1 MQRHYLWLPVAFAF
15 GSISCSTDTRTPEIQ
30 LDQVATHGITIG
42 IPDFMQV
49 PAADSL
55 SPDST
60 RAWIGNSPS
69 TDDWPFQI
77 DIRPPSRRDW
87 YWGTD
92 RALNCADCLTH
103 RDLIAWSEMR
113 GSNILVDYSFGRV
126 SGSPYHW
133 HQATRLIASVSD
145 SSGPRVTVEVI
156 GGPRDGDILRAI
168 GRSIHIDE
176 VHLTSQ

>member
-113 GSNILVDYSFGRV
+113 GSRTSTDEELLEYRISRGLEARTPTGTQKWRRKYLA
-126 SGSPYHW
+126 Y
-133 HQATRLIASVSD
+133 ASVHRFAD
-145 SSGPRVTVEVI
+145 STDS
-156 GGPRDGDILRAI
+156 RA
-168 GRSIHIDE
+168 
-176 VHLTSQ
+176 